1 MGKATE
7 RIFMPLIKTQLPELV
22 DMNLPLFGIFHN
34 FALISIDKRYPYQA
48 KKDDAQLLGT
58 RAADVQ

>member
-22 DMNLPLFGIFHN
+22 DMNLPCS
-34 FALISIDKRYPYQA
+34 AYSTISR
-48 KKDDAQLLGT
+48 
-58 RAADVQ
+58 